1 MGEEQEVRKVEVSW
15 VQVSASA
22 LAAVSSAV
30 LLSTVGVAGT
40 LIGAAVGS
48 VIATVGSQVYS
59 HYLRVSRDRVTRA
72 QAAALQRV
80 AQARASTRTMQSL
93 VREDKGGAERSAEQA
108 TRQLD
113 EAAEQIEGADPAEA
127 GPTWREVLRALPWKR
142 IAAVTA
148 AVFVAVMIAIFVFE
162 SITGRAVSS
171 YTGGSDKGT
180 SSTIPGLGGS
190 ASSSDETPAPSPSPS
205 AETSTD
211 PAGSP
216 SGATTSGTTDA
227 SPSAQPS
234 GEASETTA
242 SPTTP
247 AETPLPSS
255 SVTGLPPAATS
266 TP

>member
-1 MGEEQEVRKVEVSW
+1 MGEEQEVRRVEVSW

-59 HYLRVSRDRVTRA
+59 HYLGVSRDRVA
-72 QAAALQRV
+72 QAQTAALQRV
-80 AQARASTRTMQSL
+80 AQARASTRTMQTL
-93 VREDKGGAERSAEQA
+93 VREDKGEAERSAEQA

-113 EAAEQIEGADPAEA
+113 EAAQEIENADPAEA
-127 GPTWREVLRALPWKR
+127 GPSWREVLRALPWKR

-148 AVFVAVMIAIFVFE
+148 AVFVAAMVAIFVFE

-190 ASSSDETPAPSPSPS
+190 APSTDETPSPSPSPS

-211 PAGSP
+211 PAASP
-216 SGATTSGTTDA
+216 SEPTTSGTTDA
-227 SPSAQPS
+227 SPSAEPS
-234 GEASETTA
+234 GDPTETTSTPT
-242 SPTTP
+242 SPAT
-247 AETPLPSS
+247 TPLPSS